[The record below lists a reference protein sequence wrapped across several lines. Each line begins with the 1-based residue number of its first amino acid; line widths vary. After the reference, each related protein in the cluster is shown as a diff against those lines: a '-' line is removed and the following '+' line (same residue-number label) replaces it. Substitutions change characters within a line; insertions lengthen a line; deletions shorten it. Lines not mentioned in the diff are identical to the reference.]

1 MSLRAGVYLY
11 DVDMNS
17 FSFFHS
23 FLFNRIFPAFVL
35 SLLAN
40 GFQHPDL
47 PAMSNLH
54 CLSWNIFLIPRS
66 TFPQHLL
73 LNNFTSFFPWF
84 FILTSYLYFSFLS
97 FRPNPPRPV
106 THPSWCSLEAKRR
119 TTSREIKHSFWVT
132 KLGEFIPKATE
143 RNNFFC
149 REMIYFY
156 LFILQSFLFSSL
168 ET

>member
-1 MSLRAGVYLY
+1 MYMTLTWIHFLPFILSYLIA
-11 DVDMNS
+11 
-17 FSFFHS
+17 F
-23 FLFNRIFPAFVL
+23 FPAFVL

-54 CLSWNIFLIPRS
+54 CLSWNIFLILRS

-84 FILTSYLYFSFLS
+84 FIPISYLYFSFLS
-97 FRPNPPRPV
+97 FHHNSPDLTYV
-106 THPSWCSLEAKRR
+106 SWCSLEAKRR

-132 KLGEFIPKATE
+132 KLGEFIPEATE
-143 RNNFFC
+143 RNNFLQGNDLFLF
-149 REMIYFY
+149 IYFAM
-156 LFILQSFLFSSL
+156 LIFVEKFFLFSSL
-168 ET
+168 KT